1 MFHKTILSTALL
13 ASLPGL
19 SLAGPGDA
27 AAGAQPSQG
36 AALLYGA
43 AAGVPP
49 SQVEDLTIRG
59 EPPMLGIFWTREMHS
74 ARPRDARPTANMT
87 YHGGKIMPTA
97 TTKAFWRG
105 ASWATY
111 TGDKITGMDSWYTG
125 FSGSHY
131 EATVSEYTGTNGS
144 AGSSPTTYQGHYVDT
159 NAETSNGSTSA
170 VLAEVCS
177 AITASGTVIDQSG
190 NGYYALYSDQPRG
203 NAGYCAWHSA
213 GTCSGKAIQFAFFW
227 KLDGDAGCDPQD
239 TSGMHSQGLAAIA
252 NVSGHEL
259 AEAMSDPASPGAW
272 YDSRGSENGDKC
284 AWTWGG
290 PLATFS
296 NGSQWKVQGEW
307 SNKAFTA
314 GAGYPNSSGQKGC
327 IGGL

>member
-1 MFHKTILSTALL
+1 MTILATALL
-13 ASLPGL
+13 ATFSGL
-19 SLAGPGDA
+19 SLAAPAGM
-27 AAGAQPSQG
+27 AAGAQPSP
-36 AALLYGA
+36 AAPYGA
-43 AAGVPP
+43 AAGAAP
-49 SQVEDLTIRG
+49 SQVQDLTIHG
-59 EPPMLGIFWTREMHS
+59 EPPMLGVFLTREMHS
-74 ARPRDARPTANMT
+74 ARPHDARVVGNMT
-87 YHGGKIMPTA
+87 YHKGKILTTA
-97 TTKAFWRG
+97 VTKAFWRG
-105 ASWATY
+105 TSWGAY
-111 TGDKITGMDSWYTG
+111 TGDKITGMDTWYTG
-125 FSGSHY
+125 FSGSNY
-131 EATVSEYTGTNGS
+131 QATVSEYTGLNGTK
-144 AGSSPTTYQGHYVDT
+144 AGSSPTTHQGHYIDT

-177 AITASGTVIDQSG
+177 AITASGTVIDASG

-213 GTCSGKAIQFAFFW
+213 GTCNGQAIQFAFFW

-239 TSGMHSQGLAAIA
+239 TSGLHSQGLAAIA
-252 NVSGHEL
+252 NVSAHEL

-272 YDSRGSENGDKC
+272 YDAAGAENGDKC
-284 AWTWGG
+284 AWTFGG

-314 GAGYPNSSGQKGC
+314 GSGYPNRSGQKGC